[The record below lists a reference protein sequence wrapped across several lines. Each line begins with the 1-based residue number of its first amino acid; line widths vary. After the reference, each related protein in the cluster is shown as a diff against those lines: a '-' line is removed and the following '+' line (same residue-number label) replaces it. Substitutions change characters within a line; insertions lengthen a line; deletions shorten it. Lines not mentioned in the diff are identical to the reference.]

1 MLKLIHSLETCKG
14 RELVLIKTQMSDA
27 MIGFHL
33 ACIDFVLVQDKFL
46 EFRYH
51 DLWQLGDLVLGRCF
65 GKRDSDERLF
75 RQKIFLSM
83 RFFCIRLHNPTLQPS
98 SRVFSALFLGGL
110 ILNSD

>member
-1 MLKLIHSLETCKG
+1 MLRAPCHDSEVTFLYLNLLLLFSSILELLRSFRQFILALSCSLG
-14 RELVLIKTQMSDA
+14 S
-27 MIGFHL
+27 
-33 ACIDFVLVQDKFL
+33 
-46 EFRYH
+46 EF
-51 DLWQLGDLVLGRCF
+51 GDLVLGRCF

>member
-33 ACIDFVLVQDKFL
+33 ACIDFVLVQDEFL

-51 DLWQLGDLVLGRCF
+51 DLWQLGDLVLG
-65 GKRDSDERLF
+65 KVYQLE
-75 RQKIFLSM
+75 
-83 RFFCIRLHNPTLQPS
+83 
-98 SRVFSALFLGGL
+98 VF
-110 ILNSD
+110 